1 MMNEGTNQRSCRV
14 FLVTGAAGEIG
25 SAISRRLAQ
34 QPEHEVV
41 LVGRGET
48 RLEQLAEQIMR
59 STGNPLVRYEV
70 VDLSRKAEVEA
81 LAERWQGP
89 LHVLINNAAITPR
102 KREETPEGI
111 ELQFATN
118 VLGYFWMT
126 KSFEEILKQTA
137 RSSAPQDAPRV
148 VNVASYWSGDLDMS
162 DLEFKHRSYHNG
174 IAYRQSKQANIM
186 LTTAFAWR
194 MSPYGITVNVC
205 HPGDVRSKVST
216 GLGFGGSQTA
226 DESADTPVWLA
237 VSKDVR
243 NVTGKYFE
251 NRSMVR
257 NPFLEDRA
265 AAERLYQ
272 ICEGY

>member
-1 MMNEGTNQRSCRV
+1 MNEGTNQTSRRI

-81 LAERWQGP
+81 LAERWQDP

-102 KREETPEGI
+102 KREETPDGI

-257 NPFLEDRA
+257 IPFLEDRA